1 MPLIQT
7 LSLSFHLHL
16 RPRHTHV
23 SLATTMASLSP
34 STPSNLAVPHSQNTA
49 PVIKFRCLY
58 TYDLRRKAKRWQD
71 GFLRF
76 HTFNKRIMV
85 YDTPGNFIG
94 DLHWRQGAG
103 VQDGDEFELD
113 KGAIVQVCES
123 MEKTETDLSQLF
135 EKKKPQGSPRPTL
148 SAAQSPR
155 PSTPLQP
162 TMASQPSRSQPSLNH
177 LLGIKRTPIARP
189 ASSNASHSPA
199 QPVQQSE
206 PDRAAKRQ
214 RVLASEGHQPTRPD
228 VSTTHP
234 PVVIDMS
241 ESSAPPTDATSA
253 ARRPSQSISQSRR
266 DSASKTP
273 NALIQPNTHPKHQ
286 PNQNEKHPISSND
299 VQPNHPK
306 HHPNKNEKHPTSSN
320 GIPSTPHTLNN
331 SQPGM
336 PANTLR
342 LSSEK
347 PRRKLMYQALLPP
360 KPPAKPLEP
369 VQPRKRSNPL
379 VPSKGTSQSVR
390 ARKQM
395 GHR

>member
-1 MPLIQT
+1 MPQAAGAPGSCLCLSSNS
-7 LSLSFHLHL
+7 LSLSLSTFTF
-16 RPRHTHV
+16 PRHTHV
-23 SLATTMASLSP
+23 SLPTAMSPLSP
-34 STPSNLAVPHSQNTA
+34 STPYNLTVPHSQNTA

-94 DLHWRQGAG
+94 DLHWRQGAE

-189 ASSNASHSPA
+189 AFG
-199 QPVQQSE
+199 

-214 RVLASEGHQPTRPD
+214 RVLPSEGHQPTRPE
-228 VSTTHP
+228 VPTTPP

-241 ESSAPPTDATSA
+241 ESSAPPTDTTSA
-253 ARRPSQSISQSRR
+253 ARRPSQSLSQSRR

-273 NALIQPNTHPKHQ
+273 NTVIQPNTHPKHQ
-286 PNQNEKHPISSND
+286 PNQNEKHP
-299 VQPNHPK
+299 V
-306 HHPNKNEKHPTSSN
+306 SSN

-331 SQPGM
+331 SQAGM

-369 VQPRKRSNPL
+369 VQPGKRSNPL

>member
-1 MPLIQT
+1 MSSVP
-7 LSLSFHLHL
+7 
-16 RPRHTHV
+16 
-23 SLATTMASLSP
+23 P
-34 STPSNLAVPHSQNTA
+34 STPSILTVPHSQNTA

-94 DLHWRQGAG
+94 DLHWRQGAE

-135 EKKKPQGSPRPTL
+135 EKKKKPQGSPRPTL
-148 SAAQSPR
+148 PAAQSPR

-162 TMASQPSRSQPSLNH
+162 TVASQPSKSQPSLNH
-177 LLGIKRTPIARP
+177 LLGIKRTPIGRLSSH
-189 ASSNASHSPA
+189 ASKSPSRSPS
-199 QPVQQSE
+199 QPLQQNE

-214 RVLASEGHQPTRPD
+214 RVLPSETHQPTRLEVP
-228 VSTTHP
+228 TTSP
-234 PVVIDMS
+234 PVVIDLS
-241 ESSAPPTDATSA
+241 ESSTAPTDANAA
-253 ARRPSQSISQSRR
+253 ARRPPQLISQPRR
-266 DSASKTP
+266 DSASKPP
-273 NALIQPNTHPKHQ
+273 NTLIQPNPHPKHQ
-286 PNQNEKHPISSND
+286 PNENEKHPS
-299 VQPNHPK
+299 
-306 HHPNKNEKHPTSSN
+306 SSN
-320 GIPSTPHTLNN
+320 GAPSTPHTLNN

-347 PRRKLMYQALLPP
+347 TRRKLMYQALLPP
-360 KPPAKPLEP
+360 KPPARPLEP
-369 VQPRKRSNPL
+369 VQPEKRSNL
-379 VPSKGTSQSVR
+379 LIPSEGTS
-390 ARKQM
+390 
-395 GHR
+395 